1 MRGIP
6 RVGAQVRNW
15 WYNSPMVITEQ
26 ERQTIA
32 LLNPWHEGRE
42 VDLGIERTEYLER
55 ITKTVQERKQ
65 CVFILGSRRVGKTMI
80 LLQLIYRLIKG
91 GVKPKKILFLSL
103 DNTNLQNLNLFDLVS
118 RSDYDYV
125 FLDEIHFLDNWAQI
139 LKSLY
144 DLPGFSTKIV
154 CSGSSSKSIEDKK
167 AFLTGRSTEINVL
180 PLTFREFGKFNEGEH
195 LLNDYLYYGGYPE
208 YVLEKQPNYLNSLV
222 KDIVEKDILKLYSIK
237 NSTYLFDICQILAKQ
252 IGFRGSPNKI
262 SKVLGLDNKT
272 VVNYIQYLKEVKL
285 IETVCQYSDSLNERL
300 YAPKKYYFNDLGMRN
315 SFAGFSDT
323 GSLVEN
329 AVFIKL
335 GELYGVEQIS
345 YLAGARSSEVDF
357 VVKSGVDKVI
367 LVESKYISLKE
378 SVVNSLSKAFL
389 VDVYGKTIEK
399 RIVVTDSVD
408 VVAKVENKE
417 IEMVGLEKFLG
428 GTVIPA
434 TGGQA
439 VS

>member
-1 MRGIP
+1 
-6 RVGAQVRNW
+6 
-15 WYNSPMVITEQ
+15 MVITEQ
-26 ERQTIA
+26 ERQTIS
-32 LLNPWHEGRE
+32 LLNPWYEGRS
-42 VDLGIERTEYLER
+42 VDLGVERTEYLEK
-55 ITKTVQERKQ
+55 ITKIIEERKQ
-65 CVFILGSRRVGKTMI
+65 FLFILGSRRVGKTMI
-80 LLQLIYRLIKG
+80 LFQLIYKLIKEG
-91 GVKPKKILFLSL
+91 GDPKRILFLSL
-103 DNTNLQNLNLFDLVS
+103 DNTNLQGLKLFDLVS
-118 RSDYDYV
+118 QFEYDYV
-125 FLDEIHFLDNWAQI
+125 FLDEIHFLPDWAQI

-144 DLPGFSTKIV
+144 DLPGFSTKII

-167 AFLTGRSTEINVL
+167 AFLTGRSIEMNVM
-180 PLTFREFGKFNEGEH
+180 PLTYREFVKFNKGDHQLSE
-195 LLNDYLYYGGYPE
+195 YLYYGGYPE
-208 YVLEKQPNYLNSLV
+208 YVLEKQPNYLNDLV
-222 KDIVEKDILKLYSIK
+222 KDIVEKDILKLYSVK

-335 GELYGVEQIS
+335 AELYGVDRIS
-345 YLAGARSSEVDF
+345 YLADARSSEVDF
-357 VVKSGVDKVI
+357 VVKTGTDKII

-389 VDVYGKTIEK
+389 GEVYGKTIEK
-399 RIVVTDSVD
+399 RIVVTDRVSA
-408 VVAKVENKE
+408 VVKVEKVE
-417 IEMVGLEKFLG
+417 VEMVDLEKFLG
-428 GTVIPA
+428 
-434 TGGQA
+434 
-439 VS
+439 